1 MSEKDGADAPKKKS
15 KKKLLMI
22 IVAAVVLLGGGAAG
36 GYFMFAPKTE
46 KKPEPPVKGVV
57 VSMEDPMTINLASG
71 HYLKLG
77 FALQLTEAAGEE
89 KIDTAEARDLA
100 IKQYTGMDVA
110 VLETE
115 KGRDK
120 AKDDLLTKLEQAYE
134 KEKTQIVM
142 DIYFTQ
148 FVTQ

>member
-15 KKKLLMI
+15 KKKFLLI
-22 IVAAVVLLGGGAAG
+22 IVAAIVLLGGGAAG
-36 GYFMFAPKTE
+36 GYVMFAPKTE
-46 KKPEPPVKGVV
+46 EKPEPPVKGVV

-77 FALQLTEAAGEE
+77 FSLQLTEAAGEE
-89 KIDTAEARDLA
+89 KIDISEARDLA
-100 IKQYTGMDVA
+100 IDQYTGMDVG

-115 KGRDK
+115 KGRAQ
-120 AKDDLLTKLEQAYE
+120 AKEDLLAKLVHAYQE
-134 KEKTQIVM
+134 EKTQIVM